1 MMIQAVIL
9 AAALAFAPQTAD
21 KTALNEELWNAARAG
36 DVARVT
42 KALDSGAEI
51 NSGNRY
57 KATAL
62 FFAADKGHV
71 EVIKLLIDRGAEV
84 NALDSFYK
92 FRPLMMA
99 LMNNHA
105 PAAALLLERGSE
117 GAGDA
122 LVMGVQRKNVALV
135 TAALAAKGL
144 TAANLRAAL
153 VVAKRE
159 PNPEILPLIEKK
171 IASMPAEAV
180 APAVTISPDV
190 LKSYVAT
197 YRNDNAAM
205 VVTLKG
211 DQLLIQ
217 PQGAPQAFA
226 LIPSS
231 ETAFS
236 IAEAPGVTFWFVGRG
251 GMI

>member
-1 MMIQAVIL
+1 M
-9 AAALAFAPQTAD
+9 
-21 KTALNEELWNAARAG
+21 WNAARAG

-99 LMNNHA
+99 LMNNHT

-122 LVMGVQRKNVALV
+122 LVHGRPAQECAAGHCGTRSQRAD
-135 TAALAAKGL
+135 
-144 TAANLRAAL
+144 R
-153 VVAKRE
+153 RQ
-159 PNPEILPLIEKK
+159 
-171 IASMPAEAV
+171 PARG
-180 APAVTISPDV
+180 P
-190 LKSYVAT
+190 
-197 YRNDNAAM
+197 R
-205 VVTLKG
+205 
-211 DQLLIQ
+211 
-217 PQGAPQAFA
+217 
-226 LIPSS
+226 
-231 ETAFS
+231 
-236 IAEAPGVTFWFVGRG
+236 GRQT
-251 GMI
+251 